1 MSGTQADFDTA
12 QGAVPADRLLPG
24 QDVHLFVFVAVDLPD
39 LGRCGDFGQ
48 RFDNGG
54 GFEGRG
60 EGRRPFVA
68 DTDIF
73 VARVVGEY
81 LFLADFLDDAF
92 HHRKSV
98 VFDRTCTASPG
109 DTASFVAFRND
120 RVADFRYG
128 LPGGGDP
135 DGDRADRGQKTSGVE
150 PEEGQLLPSDRIVRK
165 SFCRNVARDR
175 YGVLARDAAGDF
187 VAFAV
192 GDDAVRRHRRQ
203 NPGRFHGVVCRDE
216 GPDFGVGRSDGQ
228 LHRSAPAFRI
238 AESGH
243 AGRGDEANVFPDHRG
258 DVQGAGRGVV
268 KPFGADPGAVPGAE
282 YFQKQFRFRR
292 VGERVGERAEY
303 GGKHLRQRGECHV
316 KTGLEVDDCVRSE
329 IPCGRRCR
337 GCGRSRAL
345 RFFRKMRRR
354 HRKGRW
360 LLCGVSGCLKTDDD
374 VGFGRLG
381 DFSVRGVGSRSGL
394 DGEVFDGYDL
404 RVGA

>member
-1 MSGTQADFDTA
+1 M
-12 QGAVPADRLLPG
+12 PADRLLPG

-73 VARVVGEY
+73 VARVVSEY
-81 LFLADFLDDAF
+81 LSLRIFWTRFSPPE
-92 HHRKSV
+92 KCSV
-98 VFDRTCTASPG
+98 RSNLHASPG

-128 LPGGGDP
+128 LSGGGDP

-187 VAFAV
+187 VAFAI

-258 DVQGAGRGVV
+258 VFRVPVGV
-268 KPFGADPGAVPGAE
+268 
-282 YFQKQFRFRR
+282 
-292 VGERVGERAEY
+292 
-303 GGKHLRQRGECHV
+303 L
-316 KTGLEVDDCVRSE
+316 
-329 IPCGRRCR
+329 
-337 GCGRSRAL
+337 
-345 RFFRKMRRR
+345 
-354 HRKGRW
+354 
-360 LLCGVSGCLKTDDD
+360 
-374 VGFGRLG
+374 
-381 DFSVRGVGSRSGL
+381 
-394 DGEVFDGYDL
+394 
-404 RVGA
+404 

>member
-150 PEEGQLLPSDRIVRK
+150 PEEGRLLPSDRIVRK
-165 SFCRNVARDR
+165 S
-175 YGVLARDAAGDF
+175 
-187 VAFAV
+187 
-192 GDDAVRRHRRQ
+192 
-203 NPGRFHGVVCRDE
+203 
-216 GPDFGVGRSDGQ
+216 
-228 LHRSAPAFRI
+228 
-238 AESGH
+238 
-243 AGRGDEANVFPDHRG
+243 
-258 DVQGAGRGVV
+258 
-268 KPFGADPGAVPGAE
+268 
-282 YFQKQFRFRR
+282 
-292 VGERVGERAEY
+292 
-303 GGKHLRQRGECHV
+303 
-316 KTGLEVDDCVRSE
+316 
-329 IPCGRRCR
+329 
-337 GCGRSRAL
+337 
-345 RFFRKMRRR
+345 
-354 HRKGRW
+354 
-360 LLCGVSGCLKTDDD
+360 LLP
-374 VGFGRLG
+374 
-381 DFSVRGVGSRSGL
+381 
-394 DGEVFDGYDL
+394 
-404 RVGA
+404 